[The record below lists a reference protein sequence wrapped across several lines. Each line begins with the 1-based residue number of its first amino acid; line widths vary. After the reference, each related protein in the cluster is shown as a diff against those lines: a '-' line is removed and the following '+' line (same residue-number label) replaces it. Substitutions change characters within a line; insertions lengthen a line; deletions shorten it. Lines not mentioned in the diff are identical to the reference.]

1 MHYFDI
7 ASVVFV
13 TIIIG
18 GSLVIAWFASTNDDK
33 PQPDDETDD
42 LDLEAL
48 EEESQRRLI
57 ATTRQALASA
67 REEFNRAAREYCVS
81 RDALAAQSISEP
93 IITAYDTARAA
104 LRRWGINEPPITGE
118 TIDVKV

>member
-7 ASVVFV
+7 SSVVFV

-18 GSLVIAWFASTNDDK
+18 GSLFIAWFAGTNDDK
-33 PQPDDETDD
+33 PQPDDKTDD
-42 LDLEAL
+42 LEAQ

-81 RDALAAQSISEP
+81 RDALAAQPISEP
-93 IITAYDTARAA
+93 TITAYNTAREA
-104 LRRWGINEPPITGE
+104 LRRWGINEPPITGA